1 MKTIQFFND
10 HIVSSAQELVDET
23 GKAKELTIRESN
35 TIKNRIEG
43 FKKAKAYM
51 LTNPSEDFIR
61 AEITRLEDFM
71 SAKHLEFQEAWG
83 DRLEKLPTPEVSKIR
98 KSFEDQYQ
106 IPQKRKQLKFLRFLL
121 D

>member
-10 HIVSSAQELVDET
+10 RIVQSAQELVDEK
-23 GKAKELTIRESN
+23 GQAKVMKKHEFN
-35 TIKNRIEG
+35 AIKRRIED

-51 LTNPSEDFIR
+51 LTNPSEGFIR
-61 AEITRLEDFM
+61 AEITRLEDFI
-71 SAKHLEFQEAWG
+71 SAKLLEFQDNWG
-83 DRLEKLPTPEVSKIR
+83 DKLEKLPKPEAGKIR
-98 KSFEDQYQ
+98 DSFEDQYQ